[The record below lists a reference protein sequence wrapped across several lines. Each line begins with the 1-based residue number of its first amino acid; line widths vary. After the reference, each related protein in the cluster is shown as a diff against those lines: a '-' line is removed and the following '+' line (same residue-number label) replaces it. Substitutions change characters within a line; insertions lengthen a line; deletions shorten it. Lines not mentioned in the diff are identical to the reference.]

1 MNDPIFSNAW
11 GTATDPSYTRYD
23 PYIRWNN
30 TTTTSNVYSGP
41 WQVIY
46 ESPTPRK
53 SGDIWKPPNDEGKEL
68 FTDEELSELLD
79 N

>member
-1 MNDPIFSNAW
+1 LNYTTFSNAW
-11 GTATDPSYTRYD
+11 STTTNPSYTTYD

-30 TTTTSNVYSGP
+30 TTTNVNFNSSP
-41 WQVIY
+41 WQVGY
-46 ESPTPRK
+46 DPPTPK
-53 SGDIWKPPNDEGKEL
+53 KPKISTPPNDDGKEL